1 MANSDI
7 AVAVDDLP
15 NLLTVA
21 EVADLFR
28 CSPKTIYRRVA
39 NGALPAIEDGGRFLF
54 DVRDIRAALI
64 ARMKRPKSKSSR
76 NSFYSNEADRSRGTH
91 QIQHDD

>member
-1 MANSDI
+1 MVNSEI
-7 AVAVDDLP
+7 AAAVDGLP

-21 EVADLFR
+21 EVAELLR

-64 ARMKRPKSKSSR
+64 ARMVRPK
-76 NSFYSNEADRSRGTH
+76 
-91 QIQHDD
+91 